1 MMVGI
6 AKRKLADE
14 DWKTHVA
21 QDKEWIPTG
30 AKVEIVSKI
39 KNFYGTYYLCNYKG
53 KNYYLNPRDL
63 KLEEVCF
70 D

>member
-6 AKRKLADE
+6 AKRELADE

-39 KNFYGTYYLCNYKG
+39 KNFYPYFLSIFYDIYQN
-53 KNYYLNPRDL
+53 
-63 KLEEVCF
+63 
-70 D
+70 